1 MKDLEK
7 SNLTME
13 VGMKDNGAIVSMM
26 EKVSIDLQTDSYMK
40 DNLKMV
46 KQMAMEFTL
55 GQTDL
60 HIKVI
65 G

>member
-1 MKDLEK
+1 VKDLEK

-55 GQTDL
+55 GQMDL